1 MMDINFVRE
10 QFPALE
16 RDFVFM
22 DNAGGSQVL
31 KQVTNKI
38 TDYLHHSNVQLGA
51 SYAVSKE
58 AGDRLKASTEV
69 VSELINAS
77 RPEEIVIGSSTTML
91 MRILSL
97 SISKNWEK
105 GDEIIVTNTDH
116 EANVSP
122 WTDRE
127 KSGFKVKIWQV
138 NPESL
143 ELDIKDLENLL
154 TEKTRLVAV
163 THASNVLGTINPV
176 KKYAEIAHKAGA
188 LICVD
193 GVAYAPHRKVDV
205 QDLDADFYTF
215 SWYKTY
221 GPHLAMMYG
230 KYDLLRELE
239 SINHYFIDKD
249 AVPYKLQPG
258 NFNFELTYAVS
269 GITDYYTELHDHHFD
284 GKDLQFK
291 EKLNKTYE
299 LISAHEEKLATRLL
313 DYLNSIS
320 EIKIIGQT
328 SAAAEKRVPTI
339 SFVHN
344 NFRSNEIVEAV
355 DPHNIGIRF
364 GDFYAKKLIH
374 DLQLEDKNGVVRVS
388 LVHYNTLEEV
398 DKLIEVFKTIFKS

>member
-1 MMDINFVRE
+1 MDINFVRE

-38 TDYLHHSNVQLGA
+38 TDYLLHSNVQLGA
-51 SYAVSKE
+51 SYAVSQE
-58 AGDRLKASTEV
+58 AGDRLKSSTEV

-122 WTDRE
+122 WTDLE
-127 KSGFKVKIWQV
+127 KSGFKVKIWHV

-143 ELDIKDLENLL
+143 ELDTKDLEHLL
-154 TEKTRLVAV
+154 TEKTKLVAV

-176 KKYAEIAHKAGA
+176 KQYAEIVHKAGA

-205 QDLDADFYTF
+205 QGLDADFYTF

-221 GPHLAMMYG
+221 
-230 KYDLLRELE
+230 RCT
-239 SINHYFIDKD
+239 
-249 AVPYKLQPG
+249 PG
-258 NFNFELTYAVS
+258 
-269 GITDYYTELHDHHFD
+269 HD
-284 GKDLQFK
+284 
-291 EKLNKTYE
+291 
-299 LISAHEEKLATRLL
+299 
-313 DYLNSIS
+313 
-320 EIKIIGQT
+320 
-328 SAAAEKRVPTI
+328 VW
-339 SFVHN
+339 
-344 NFRSNEIVEAV
+344 
-355 DPHNIGIRF
+355 
-364 GDFYAKKLIH
+364 
-374 DLQLEDKNGVVRVS
+374 
-388 LVHYNTLEEV
+388 
-398 DKLIEVFKTIFKS
+398 

>member
-1 MMDINFVRE
+1 MDINFVRE

-38 TDYLHHSNVQLGA
+38 TDYLLHSNVQLGA
-51 SYAVSKE
+51 SYAVSQE
-58 AGDRLKASTEV
+58 AGDRLKSSTEV

-122 WTDRE
+122 WTDLE
-127 KSGFKVKIWQV
+127 KSGFKVKIWHV

-143 ELDIKDLENLL
+143 ELDTKDLEHLL
-154 TEKTRLVAV
+154 TEKTKLVAV

-176 KKYAEIAHKAGA
+176 KQYAEIVHKAGA

-339 SFVHN
+339 SFVHQ
-344 NFRSNEIVEAV
+344 NFRSNDIVEAV

>member
-38 TDYLHHSNVQLGA
+38 TDYLLHSNVQLGA
-51 SYAVSKE
+51 SYAVSQE
-58 AGDRLKASTEV
+58 AGDRLKSSTEV

-122 WTDRE
+122 WTDLE
-127 KSGFKVKIWQV
+127 KSGFKVKIWHV

-143 ELDIKDLENLL
+143 ELDTKDLEHLL
-154 TEKTRLVAV
+154 TEKTKLVAV

-176 KKYAEIAHKAGA
+176 KQYAEIVHKAGA

-339 SFVHN
+339 SFVHQ
-344 NFRSNEIVEAV
+344 NFRSNDIVEAV